1 MCSRDKEF
9 TIKGT
14 ENCLARGFDRTG
26 FFEVD
31 TGEQRAWTVQLTESS
46 EQQPAQK
53 VPGIPGTVDPNAPG
67 GIPGMSLPA
76 AHRQP
81 ERLRA
86 RLVRRQPPRPEASH
100 ETPAPYQDPRNAWP
114 CFLRQRHDPA
124 AVRSRRRRIPHQY
137 EPHRRTT
144 RCANWSRPFAMSSS
158 SYGRPIGILV
168 DLQGP
173 KLRLGSFAEGAIQ
186 LKNGESFVLD
196 SDKAPGDNTRV
207 QLPHPEIL
215 AALRPGHAL
224 LLDDGKVRLIAEETS
239 PDRAVTRVVIGGR
252 MSDRKGVSL
261 PDTDL
266 PVSAMTPKDRAD
278 LEAALVTGVD
288 WIALSFVQRAED
300 VIEAKKLIRGRAA
313 VMAKIEKPQAIDRLP
328 EILEASDALMVAR
341 GDLGV
346 ELPLERVP
354 SLQKQMTRLARRAGK
369 PVVVATQMLES
380 MIQSP
385 VPTRAEVS
393 DVATAVYEGADAIML
408 SAESAAGKFPVE
420 AVSTMNRIGEE
431 VERDPTY
438 RGVLNAQR
446 AEPEPTVG
454 DAIADAA
461 RQIAETLDLSAII
474 CWTSSGSTAL
484 RVARER
490 PKPPVVAITPNLAT
504 GRKLSVV
511 WGVHCVVAED
521 AHDLDDMVRPRRQ
534 HRLPGRF
541 CQGRTARHHRRRRAA
556 RRPRHHQH
564 VAHRLR
570 RPERRRRYV
579 SG

>member
-1 MCSRDKEF
+1 VK
-9 TIKGT
+9 TI
-14 ENCLARGFDRTG
+14 
-26 FFEVD
+26 
-31 TGEQRAWTVQLTESS
+31 
-46 EQQPAQK
+46 
-53 VPGIPGTVDPNAPG
+53 
-67 GIPGMSLPA
+67 
-76 AHRQP
+76 
-81 ERLRA
+81 
-86 RLVRRQPPRPEASH
+86 
-100 ETPAPYQDPRNAWP
+100 RN
-114 CFLRQRHDPA
+114 
-124 AVRSRRRRIPHQY
+124 V
-137 EPHRRTT
+137 E
-144 RCANWSRPFAMSSS
+144 S

-173 KLRLGSFAEGAIQ
+173 KLRVGAFAEGGVQ

-196 SDKAPGDNTRV
+196 SDPAPGDATRV
-207 QLPHPEIL
+207 HLPHPEIL

-224 LLDDGKVRLIAEETS
+224 LIDDGKLRLIAEETS
-239 PDRAVTRVVIGGR
+239 NDRAVTRVVVGGR
-252 MSDRKGVSL
+252 ISDRKGVSL

-266 PVSAMTPKDRAD
+266 PVSAMTPKDRLD
-278 LEAALVTGVD
+278 LEAALETGID

-300 VIEAKKLIRGRAA
+300 VHEAKRLVRGRASI
-313 VMAKIEKPQAIDRLP
+313 MSKIEKPQAIDRLDS
-328 EILEASDALMVAR
+328 ILEASDALMVAR

-354 SLQKQMTRLARRAGK
+354 SLQKRMTRMARRAGK

-393 DVATAVYEGADAIML
+393 DVATAIYEGADAVML

-438 RGVLNAQR
+438 RTVLMAQR
-446 AEPEPTVG
+446 PEPEPTVG

-474 CWTSSGSTAL
+474 CWTSSGSTAV

-490 PKPPVVAITPNLAT
+490 PKPPVVAITPNLAA

-521 AHDLDDMVRPRRQ
+521 AKDLDDMVDRAGRIAFRDGFAKAGQRVIIVAGVP
-534 HRLPGRF
+534 LGTPGATNMVRI
-541 CQGRTARHHRRRRAA
+541 A
-556 RRPRHHQH
+556 
-564 VAHRLR
+564 
-570 RPERRRRYV
+570 YV
-579 SG
+579 GPNDADM